1 MLKFKSLSIRR
12 TESYQTPA
20 NTLQG
25 VAEFIDEDNGA
36 ISTTLDQHTLIRL
49 MDVMKDCAAAR
60 AKQMAKNTGSAFND
74 AVAELTL
81 AADSFTSIENK
92 E

>member
-1 MLKFKSLSIRR
+1 MLKFKSLTVKR
-12 TESYQTPA
+12 TESYHTPA

-36 ISTTLDQHTLIRL
+36 ISTTLDHSTLMRL

-60 AKQMAKNTGSAFND
+60 AKQLAKSTSAALD
-74 AVAELTL
+74 DVTAELAL
-81 AADSFTSIENK
+81 AADTFTALPPK

>member
-1 MLKFKSLSIRR
+1 MLKFKSLTVKR

-20 NTLQG
+20 NTLVA

-36 ISTTLDQHTLIRL
+36 ISTILDQATVIQL
-49 MDVMKDCAAAR
+49 MEVMKGCAAAR
-60 AKQMAKNTGSAFND
+60 AKQLAKHTSSALDD
-74 AVAELTL
+74 AAAELTL
-81 AADSFTSIENK
+81 ATDSFTAITEK